1 LTRGNNANQNPV
13 LKILRRLVRSA
24 QHVLIHVIYPRPAI
38 AWRVFFVWQ
47 NGCIFATILGMKTV
61 IDTNVFIG
69 ACLGQGAC
77 LAVVKACIEEKIAPL
92 MGVALLS
99 EYEDVLSRDDL
110 FVRSRL
116 DAVERD
122 ELLDIFLA
130 TCRWTRIYYGWRPN
144 LRDEGDNH
152 LVELAI
158 AGGAK
163 YIVTRNLRDVAKM
176 ELLFPSL
183 KVVFPETLLKEIK
196 L

>member
-1 LTRGNNANQNPV
+1 M
-13 LKILRRLVRSA
+13 
-24 QHVLIHVIYPRPAI
+24 
-38 AWRVFFVWQ
+38 RVELAFLFVWQ
-47 NGCIFATILGMKTV
+47 CGGIFDIISAMKVV

-77 LAVVKACIEEKIAPL
+77 RAVVAACLEKKLTPL
-92 MGVALLS
+92 IGVALLC
-99 EYEDVLSRDDL
+99 EYEDVLSRANL

-116 DAVERD
+116 DAGERE

-152 LVELAI
+152 LVELAV
-158 AGGAK
+158 AGGAD
-163 YIVTRNLRDVAKM
+163 YIVTRNLRDVARM
-176 ELLFPSL
+176 ELLFPGL
-183 KVVFPETLLKEIK
+183 KVVFPETLLKEMI

>member
-1 LTRGNNANQNPV
+1 
-13 LKILRRLVRSA
+13 
-24 QHVLIHVIYPRPAI
+24 
-38 AWRVFFVWQ
+38 
-47 NGCIFATILGMKTV
+47 MKVV

-77 LAVVKACIEEKIAPL
+77 RAVIAACLNEKLIPL
-92 MGVALLS
+92 MGVALFA
-99 EYEDVLSRDDL
+99 EYEDVLSRTKL

-116 DAVERD
+116 DASERD
-122 ELLDIFLA
+122 ELLDIYLA

-152 LVELAI
+152 LVELAV
-158 AGGAK
+158 AGGAD
-163 YIVTRNLRDVAKM
+163 YIVTKNLRDVARM
-176 ELLFPSL
+176 ELLFPNL